1 MKIYN
6 ELQQQY
12 EKYGNVQ
19 NLMKYINID
28 TLFEKHHEMKS
39 TKAAGIDKVSKSDY
53 EINLDEN
60 IQSLVSRLKAGT
72 YEPLAIRRC
81 YIPKA
86 NGKLRP
92 LGIPA
97 YEDKLMQAVMS
108 DILCSIY
115 EPIFL
120 DCSNGYRNN
129 RNCHTALLQLSKIVQ
144 TGHIN
149 YIVEADIKG
158 FFDNLNHTQLLN
170 LLKQIIQDRHFIRYI
185 KKFIQADIYYDG
197 SNSPSIAGTPQ
208 GGAISPALANIYLH
222 YVLDSWFEN
231 CIKPTCSNS
240 HLIRYCDDFIAC
252 FSNKRD
258 AEYFYTAVQTR
269 LTEYSLEIEPTKT
282 KILRFNIYDP
292 SSEHFAFLGFNISVN
307 VRKELCLETSNNK
320 LISKLGNINNKIID
334 TINTTNS
341 IVECIQEVNALLR
354 GVYNYYGFH
363 TNELWLHELYT
374 NTLDNLIDILCV
386 NNTTKCI
393 SVDELND
400 LLLIYPIS
408 TPPDHLIIP

>member
-12 EKYGNVQ
+12 ERYGNVQ
-19 NLMKYINID
+19 NLMQYINAES
-28 TLFEKHHEMKS
+28 LKEKHHEMKS
-39 TKAAGIDKVSKSDY
+39 NKAAGIDKISKSDY
-53 EINLDEN
+53 EINLDDN
-60 IQSLVSRLKAGT
+60 IQNLVSRLKSGT

-81 YIPKA
+81 YIPKS

-97 YEDKLMQAVMS
+97 YEDKLVQAVLT

-115 EPIFL
+115 EPIFNA
-120 DCSNGYRNN
+120 CSHGYRRNK
-129 RNCHTALLQLSKIVQ
+129 NCHTALLQLSKTVK

-158 FFDNLNHTQLLN
+158 FFDNLNHSQLIDM
-170 LLKQIIQDRHFIRYI
+170 LKQVIQDRHFIRYI
-185 KKFIQADIYYDG
+185 KEFLQADIYYADT
-197 SNSPSIAGTPQ
+197 NIPSTTGTPQ
-208 GGAISPALANIYLH
+208 GGAISPVLANIYLH
-222 YVLDSWFEN
+222 YVLDEWFET
-231 CIKPTCSNS
+231 CVKPTCSNS

-258 AEYFYTAVQTR
+258 AEYFYTAVQKR

-282 KILRFNIYDP
+282 KILRFNIYNP
-292 SSEHFAFLGFNISVN
+292 SSEYFSFLGFNISVN
-307 VRKELCLETSNNK
+307 VHKELCFEASHNK
-320 LISKLGNINNKIID
+320 LISKLDNITNKIID
-334 TINTTNS
+334 TISTTNS
-341 IVECIQEVNALLR
+341 IIKCVHEVNTLLR
-354 GVYNYYGFH
+354 GVYNYYCFH
-363 TNELWLHELYT
+363 TNELWLQELYSST
-374 NTLDNLIDILCV
+374 LNILHNTLCV
-386 NNTTKCI
+386 NTKTKCI
-393 SVDELND
+393 SIDELND